1 MTRTTTVAPKKFP
14 YKTRLHLLFIGVS
27 TTFPFIS
34 LLHHFHLTIE
44 QAWRHDQRAHS
55 FLAWNIQPPP
65 CHPCTQQTSSIFV
78 QLCSIRWDVDLQFKW
93 ITFLKQHLN
102 KNHFSFTCFK
112 VTSVDNSM
120 WFKKNYAKYPSISA
134 FHIISNTLQY
144 LSPLK
149 NLSFQQFPI
158 HPPKKNML
166 AFSALPVLPRCRLGI
181 AQDSFVLQ
189 DLLPGTQPSL
199 ARVEGGRPVG
209 GFGSL
214 PRSTRKTKKKVISPW
229 N

>member
-93 ITFLKQHLN
+93 IKFLKQHLN

-166 AFSALPVLPRCRLGI
+166 AFSALPVHGAAWASPRIPSSFRTSCPALSRRSRAWKEDDLSEGSVACRG
-181 AQDSFVLQ
+181 
-189 DLLPGTQPSL
+189 QP
-199 ARVEGGRPVG
+199 EKP
-209 GFGSL
+209 
-214 PRSTRKTKKKVISPW
+214 KKKVISPW